1 MSCVG
6 VLLAGGAARRFG
18 GRPKGLARI
27 GGARI
32 ADRVL
37 QALRGAT
44 ERQVVVANDSRAP
57 AWFPDVDVVHDDTPG
72 RGPLEGIRAALDAAA
87 GAAVIVV
94 AWDMPNVTSALLR
107 ELRTRG
113 ERGAAAVL
121 PVLGTERRP
130 EPLCAFYAA
139 RALPACRALLA
150 AGERRALAL
159 SRALD
164 DVDEV
169 GDDVLA
175 RFGAP
180 ERLMASVDTP
190 EILEAL
196 GGTID
201 DA

>member
-1 MSCVG
+1 
-6 VLLAGGAARRFG
+6 
-18 GRPKGLARI
+18 
-27 GGARI
+27 
-32 ADRVL
+32 
-37 QALRGAT
+37 
-44 ERQVVVANDSRAP
+44 
-57 AWFPDVDVVHDDTPG
+57 
-72 RGPLEGIRAALDAAA
+72 
-87 GAAVIVV
+87 
-94 AWDMPNVTSALLR
+94 
-107 ELRTRG
+107 
-113 ERGAAAVL
+113 VL

-180 ERLMASVDTP
+180 ETLMASVDTP